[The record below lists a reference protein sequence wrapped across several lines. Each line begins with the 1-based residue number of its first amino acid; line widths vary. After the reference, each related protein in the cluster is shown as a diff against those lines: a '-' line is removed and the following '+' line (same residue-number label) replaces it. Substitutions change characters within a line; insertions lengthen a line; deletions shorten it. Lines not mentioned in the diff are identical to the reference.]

1 MAETFADAGGG
12 SSFTEMHHLIAWCG
26 FLGAWLLVA
35 GPIYQ
40 AAIELDDVEMERDEL
55 VQAAQEVEREPPI
68 SRWWLLVPPVAYV
81 LHHRRRDRER
91 RAMIGKL
98 TRFQLE
104 QWMFF
109 SETATAWMFVATGA
123 FLIAVKETWELRE
136 AYEWEDWAFWALIA
150 VMVVVCIANTAMR
163 ISRRQTIQAMILD
176 GERAP

>member
-1 MAETFADAGGG
+1 
-12 SSFTEMHHLIAWCG
+12 
-26 FLGAWLLVA
+26 
-35 GPIYQ
+35 
-40 AAIELDDVEMERDEL
+40 
-55 VQAAQEVEREPPI
+55 
-68 SRWWLLVPPVAYV
+68 
-81 LHHRRRDRER
+81 
-91 RAMIGKL
+91 MIGKL